1 MLSFNFCL
9 WLAEKLIRKPM
20 TLEDIRDEWSRSHLN
35 ETREYLNPRTFYRYR
50 QKTEEL
56 LGLSIECNR
65 SDNTYSVKDT
75 SAVSDW
81 LVSSLRVHNLSALV
95 KEMDFIMLENPPA
108 GSENL
113 EQIVE
118 ACKDRK
124 MLRFRYKSPYRD
136 FSYYTATPLFIRL
149 FRQRWYVTV
158 KPYDK
163 SYLMTLALDRM
174 DEIAPSGEKVLE
186 EKLPGLTA
194 WEYFADSFGV
204 IHGENPQRIVVRAF
218 WPQDAYLMETPLH
231 ESQRLLEKTENWS
244 DFELR
249 VSPTYDFKQELLW
262 NRDKLVVISPQWL
275 RDDMMDILQR
285 MMNSYRTGRP
295 DCKDE

>member
-20 TLEDIRDEWSRSHLN
+20 TLEEIRDEWSRSHLN
-35 ETREYLNPRTFYRYR
+35 ETREYLNLRTFYRYR

-56 LGLSIECNR
+56 LNLTIDCNR
-65 SDNTYSVKDT
+65 SANTYRVKDT
-75 SAVSDW
+75 STISDW
-81 LVSSLRVHNLSALV
+81 LVSSLRVHNLSTLV

-113 EQIVE
+113 ERIVE
-118 ACKDRK
+118 ACKDRE

-136 FSYYTATPLFIRL
+136 YSYYTATPLFIRL

-158 KPYDK
+158 MPSGK
-163 SYLMTLALDRM
+163 SYLMTHALERM
-174 DEIAPSGEKVLE
+174 DEITASGEKAHE
-186 EKLPGLTA
+186 ENLPDITA
-194 WEYFADSFGV
+194 REYFADSFGV
-204 IHGENPQRIVVRAF
+204 IHGDNPQRIVVRAF
-218 WPQDAYLMETPLH
+218 WPQDAYLLETPLH

-275 RDDMMDILQR
+275 REDMMDILQR
-285 MMNSYRTGRP
+285 MMNSYRTGLP